1 MVKGAV
7 INGSFLLCGALYNL
21 GAMQPFTLQ
30 SLPPV
35 DTILRWW
42 TLFTLALLC
51 GGFTFTPLVA
61 RAAAL
66 ADYRQRSVW
75 RKRRVLGGAVGM
87 AACAVVLAAVYA
99 VLTTGLS
106 AFVNTHLMV
115 LLARI
120 VLLAVLGIVLWR
132 KREDSAWVLV
142 PALALLVTQSLLSH
156 SVALPQPIA
165 PVLAD
170 WAHLSF
176 TSLWLGGVAMFALV
190 SAPLAEP
197 KDLGLLIARFSPLA
211 MFCVLAVTLTGIVQ
225 SASFLG
231 SLEALLTTNYGRVI
245 LVKVVLLLV
254 LVGLGAFHQQVISPR
269 LQAWRLRDAASAQQA
284 VRRFRIGILVELIV
298 SALILLAA
306 GALTAL
312 PPVVG

>member
-1 MVKGAV
+1 MKPRGLQVDVFRCPMASLQLMD
-7 INGSFLLCGALYNL
+7 IILHWWALL
-21 GAMQPFTLQ
+21 
-30 SLPPV
+30 
-35 DTILRWW
+35 
-42 TLFTLALLC
+42 TLALIS
-51 GGFTFTPLVA
+51 GGFAFTPLVA

-66 ADYRQRSVW
+66 ADYRQRSVR
-75 RKRRVLGGAVGM
+75 RKRRVLWLAVGM
-87 AACAVVLAAVYA
+87 AACAVLLAAVYDA
-99 VLTTGLS
+99 LTAGLP
-106 AFVNTHLMV
+106 AFVNWHLGV

-120 VLLAVLGIVLWR
+120 VLLAVLGMVLWL

-142 PALALLVTQSLLSH
+142 PALALLLTQSLLSH
-156 SVALPQPIA
+156 SAALPQPIA

-170 WAHLSF
+170 WTHLSF

-190 SAPLAEP
+190 SVPLAEP
-197 KDLGLLIARFSPLA
+197 KDLGMLIARFSPLA

-231 SLEALLTTNYGRVI
+231 SLDALLTTSYGRVI

-269 LQAWRLRDAASAQQA
+269 LQAWRLRDVAGAQQA
-284 VRRFRIGILVELIV
+284 VRRFRIGILVELVV
-298 SALILLAA
+298 SILILLAA

-312 PPVVG
+312 PPVAG